1 MRKCLRLLLMCLR
14 AQIGIFVGY
23 AEKELS
29 MKLRRIWKEPGKF
42 IHKGRRL
49 TRILDEHVRWLES
62 AGRQGAKADLKQAN
76 LIHVDL
82 MDANLYEAD
91 LKYANLRGALLRNA
105 DLSFANLQRANL
117 RGADLTMSRLHFTN
131 FSHANLRESALGFA
145 DIRSADFTG
154 TKFEG
159 SWMEAASITGCNLS
173 KAIGLSQVLFEGPAS
188 IGVDT
193 LLMSGK
199 KVPKSFWR
207 EAGVPE
213 TLVTYVRSFRTKRI
227 QQHSCFISCSEKDAE
242 FAGRL
247 YSDLKRQGIRC
258 WWFRESAEWGE
269 PVWREIDKSINRYD
283 RVIVVCS
290 ENSLQS
296 GPVIREI
303 ERTLQREDAEKKG
316 ILCPIR
322 TDDYIFNAWVHE
334 RKADVISKV
343 VGDFRDWRNRNKYR
357 IAYKKLYA
365 ALNKPRVSE

>member
-1 MRKCLRLLLMCLR
+1 MH
-14 AQIGIFVGY
+14 A
-23 AEKELS
+23 
-29 MKLRRIWKEPGKF
+29 
-42 IHKGRRL
+42 
-49 TRILDEHVRWLES
+49 
-62 AGRQGAKADLKQAN
+62 
-76 LIHVDL
+76 DL

-91 LKYANLRGALLRNA
+91 LRYANLRGALLRNA
-105 DLSFANLQRANL
+105 DLSFANLQCANL

-145 DIRSADFTG
+145 DIRSADFAG
-154 TKFEG
+154 ARFEE
-159 SWMEAASITGCNLS
+159 SWMEQASVTGCNLS
-173 KAIGLSQVLFEGPAS
+173 KAIGLSHVLFEGPAS

-199 KVPKSFWR
+199 RVPKAFWR

-213 TLVTYVRSFRTKRI
+213 TLVTYVRSLRMKRI
-227 QQHSCFISCSEKDAE
+227 QQYSCFISYSEKDAE

-247 YSDLKRQGIRC
+247 CRDLKKQGIRC
-258 WWFRESAEWGE
+258 WWFRESAKWGE

-303 ERTLQREDAEKKG
+303 ERALQREDAEKRG
-316 ILCPIR
+316 ILFPIR
-322 TDDYIFNAWVHE
+322 TDDYIFDAWVHE

-343 VGDFRDWRNRNKYR
+343 VGDFRHWRNRDRYR
-357 IAYKKLYA
+357 VGYKKLSA
-365 ALNKPRVSE
+365 ALNQSST